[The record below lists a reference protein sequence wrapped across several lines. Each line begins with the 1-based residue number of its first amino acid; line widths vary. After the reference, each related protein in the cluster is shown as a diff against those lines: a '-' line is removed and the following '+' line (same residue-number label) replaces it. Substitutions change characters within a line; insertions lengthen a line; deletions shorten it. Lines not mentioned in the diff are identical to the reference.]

1 MKTSISSELVKKS
14 AAWVFK
20 KFKFLLKLLF
30 SKKVLQSS
38 ILLFVAFF
46 SWKYTDFLKVPDE
59 CYNAHPGFTT
69 ALSI

>member
-20 KFKFLLKLLF
+20 KFKFLLKILF
-30 SKKVLQSS
+30 SKKFLQGS
-38 ILLFVAFF
+38 ILLFVAFLNLEV
-46 SWKYTDFLKVPDE
+46 YRFLKVPDE
-59 CYNAHPGFTT
+59 CYKAHPGFTT